1 MFTHKVSL
9 IIEPFLYY
17 THTAQ
22 EVSIN
27 QVSSHMT
34 IFASSTVMQCLHL
47 LQEFSCEGEFFWDH
61 LELLTK
67 SNILKDAKVYAGR
80 ECQIW
85 EYV

>member
-1 MFTHKVSL
+1 MFTHKVGL

-17 THTAQ
+17 THTPQ

-27 QVSSHMT
+27 QVSSRMT